1 MKKSLFQIFIILT
14 FTLSLSACK
23 SREKVVY
30 LQSNQDEWE
39 VIDTANY
46 CLKIK
51 PGDELSIIVSSQYP
65 ELCAPFNMGTTW
77 EPYSINSNS
86 YMRVENYGGGYTNK
100 FVVDP
105 EGNIY
110 YPYLGKFHIQNLTKY
125 QVQDSIQNFLR
136 ANGYVA
142 DATVIASLINLHYT
156 VLGEVASPG
165 TISFTGDR
173 LTIFNAW
180 ASANDMLEFGE
191 RYNVKLLRQE
201 GSKIN
206 VKAIDLRNPSLIT
219 SPYYYVEQNDI
230 IYVEPNNAKAQNRE
244 MSSLNDFTVSITNL
258 LLRVANIFVSF

>member
-51 PGDELSIIVSSQYP
+51 PGDELSIVVSSQHM
-65 ELCAPFNMGTTW
+65 ELCAPFNMPAYLK
-77 EPYSINSNS
+77 PYDLNTNGQIQT
-86 YMRVENYGGGYTNK
+86 VAYGGTPAK

-105 EGNIY
+105 AGNIF
-110 YPYLGKFHIQNLTKY
+110 YPYLGKFHIQDLTKY
-125 QVQDSIQNFLR
+125 QVQDSIQSFLR
-136 ANGYVA
+136 TNGYVA
-142 DATVIASLINLHYT
+142 DATVIASITNLHYT

-165 TISFTGDR
+165 TKTFTGDR
-173 LTIFNAW
+173 LTIFNAL

-201 GSKIN
+201 GTQIKVN
-206 VKAIDLRNPSLIT
+206 TIDLRDPALIS

-230 IYVEPNNAKAQNRE
+230 IYVEPNHAKAQNRE
-244 MSSLNDFTVSITNL
+244 MSSLNSISVSITNL
-258 LLRVANIFVSF
+258 FLRLANIFVSLQ

>member
-1 MKKSLFQIFIILT
+1 M
-14 FTLSLSACK
+14 
-23 SREKVVY
+23 Y

-51 PGDELSIIVSSQYP
+51 PGDELSIVVSSRHM
-65 ELCAPFNMGTTW
+65 ELCAPFNMSTTL
-77 EPYSINSNS
+77 PQYDTNNSFSVQEGNDQ
-86 YMRVENYGGGYTNK
+86 GKPAK

-105 EGNIY
+105 EGNIF

-142 DATVIASLINLHYT
+142 DATVIASITNLHYT

-165 TISFTGDR
+165 SKSFTGDR
-173 LTIFNAW
+173 LTIFNAL

-201 GSKIN
+201 GTQIKVN
-206 VKAIDLRNPSLIT
+206 AIDLRDPALIS
-219 SPYYYVEQNDI
+219 SPFYYVEQNDI
-230 IYVEPNNAKAQNRE
+230 IYVEPNHAKAQNRE
-244 MSSLNDFTVSITNL
+244 MSSLNSFSVSITNL
-258 LLRVANIFVSF
+258 LLRIANIFVSL